1 MDSADSTYYYP
12 FHARML
18 AGNGTRIEI
27 RSQTPA
33 VVVMFLFYPLFGVV
47 AYACE
52 LMAPTKWKGILSI
65 GGVRQTCAARLK
77 LLLLFHAG
85 IVLFVMFFSWWC
97 GLLSLLICA
106 ICYYGFT
113 GTLYYGCMCT
123 PSQGLT
129 ACLFWSVYVVISAHS
144 DVRRQTARCCL
155 LPVRF
160 PVADFDNC

>member
-129 ACLFWSVYVVISAHS
+129 ALFVLVDLCCHQRPQRRTATNGSLLSTSCSIS
-144 DVRRQTARCCL
+144 CG
-155 LPVRF
+155 
-160 PVADFDNC
+160 